1 MVFDRRPSGPAEC
14 FTISRR
20 LYGEEEEGRQEDGE
34 EDREEEEEVTRGD
47 AQGPAILPAPRI
59 SVYCAA

>member
-1 MVFDRRPSGPAEC
+1 
-14 FTISRR
+14 

-34 EDREEEEEVTRGD
+34 EDREEEEVTRGD
-47 AQGPAILPAPRI
+47 AQGPALLPAPRI